1 LAKRKNLMKSKKALS
16 PVIATVILVAV
27 TITVAIAVAYWMGGI
42 AGLYTRLEKVEI
54 TSTQV
59 AINSTING
67 WTVTMSLKNTG
78 SADAKI
84 SDILIN
90 GNLVSGLATVTTT
103 PAQVNVNGLPVLAGG
118 TATLKIFIGGTT
130 TGCSSGST
138 IDLKIHTAAGKEY
151 PQMVTLT

>member
-1 LAKRKNLMKSKKALS
+1 MAKRKNLLKSKKALS

-54 TSTQV
+54 SAVQT
-59 AINSTING
+59 TINATITG
-67 WTVTMSLKNTG
+67 WTVEMHLKNTG
-78 SADAKI
+78 SADANI
-84 SDILIN
+84 DNVLIN
-90 GNLVSGLATVTTT
+90 GHLISSLGTVTTT
-103 PAQVNVNGLPVLAGG
+103 PPDIDVNGLPVLAGRP
-118 TATLKIFIGGTT
+118 ATLKIFIEVGT

-138 IDLKIHTAAGKEY
+138 IDLKLHTAAGKEY